1 MAAEFITLERTE
13 PDPQLLPCPNQKIM
27 VQCQIMVP
35 TTSLTWTLPS
45 DDSLEFGVLQNVNDV
60 RNSSDNTYSATL
72 TGKAEDND
80 PNTDLFLFT
89 STLLVLDPVNGST
102 LTCGGAAVGGQVEN
116 TTTIKLSG
124 MYTT

>member
-1 MAAEFITLERTE
+1 MVE
-13 PDPQLLPCPNQKIM
+13 QLPCPNQKIT

-60 RNSSDNTYSATL
+60 RNSSNNIYSATL
-72 TGKAEDND
+72 TGRAEDND
-80 PNTDLFLFT
+80 PNTDLFFFT

-102 LTCGGAAVGGQVEN
+102 LTCGGAAAGNQVEN
-116 TTTIKLSG
+116 SIEIELHG
-124 MYTT
+124 MYHVKSWMFNT